1 MSRNYKFYNPERTY
15 LISFAVVEWLDV
27 FTRSEY
33 KNIII
38 DSLHYCQKEKGIL
51 NNIIVIK

>member
-38 DSLHYCQKEKGIL
+38 DSLHYCQKEKGIF
-51 NNIIVIK
+51 K